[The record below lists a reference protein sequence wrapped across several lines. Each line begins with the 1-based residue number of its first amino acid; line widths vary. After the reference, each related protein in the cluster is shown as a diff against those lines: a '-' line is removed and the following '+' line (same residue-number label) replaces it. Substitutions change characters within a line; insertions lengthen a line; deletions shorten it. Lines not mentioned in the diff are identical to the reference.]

1 MAPKVSSIL
10 GLFEEHTPFEKYL
23 RTGVTVLLVL
33 YAVMMST
40 VFHASYPKRS
50 VELYHH
56 PWWRMLLVGLVGLGT
71 WWCPRVGLA
80 LGVIVYFYL
89 NDMAV
94 LTKPFAA

>member
-1 MAPKVSSIL
+1 MAPKVSSVL
-10 GLFEEHTPFEKYL
+10 GLFEEHTPFENKL
-23 RTGVTVLLVL
+23 RTGITVLLVV
-33 YAVMMST
+33 YAVLMST
-40 VFHASYPKRS
+40 VFHASYPKRA

-56 PWWRMLLVGLVGLGT
+56 PWWRMLLITLVGIGA

-94 LTKPFAA
+94 LTKPFTP